1 MRVRTLGPV
10 EIGRTPHRDRSG
22 SGSRSV
28 VVQCGV
34 VFGVGGCVSRAGQPW
49 AGSERRLRMPGAV
62 GVAHS
67 RTLRVSRNRGI
78 MRNNTVS
85 SGHGPAPMCTDH
97 PHRTWEPDRHTP
109 RSPEKPVIPTKTS
122 PHPTKAAVSHVQHR
136 QQPRPPGA
144 TSTPPNQ
151 PTTNSSW
158 NSTDLNADYDRSRGE
173 DVPISP
179 RNWTDLGTGYDRSR
193 RGAQPAPGRREGDS
207 NPRCARRTAVFK
219 TATFGRSV
227 ISPCPH
233 NHSNYS
239 MLVRATRHYHHRP
252 EAQRHCPCPR
262 GQTASAA
269 SATEAESTAS
279 ATPTGV
285 NRGRRTPAC
294 ESVWPTP
301 APARRA
307 CPDVPPPRPAPSP
320 ATRADGA

>member
-1 MRVRTLGPV
+1 
-10 EIGRTPHRDRSG
+10 
-22 SGSRSV
+22 
-28 VVQCGV
+28 
-34 VFGVGGCVSRAGQPW
+34 
-49 AGSERRLRMPGAV
+49 MPGAV

-173 DVPISP
+173 DVPIST
-179 RNWTDLGTGYDRSR
+179 RKWTDLGTGYDRSR
-193 RGAQPAPGRREGDS
+193 GGARPAQWRREGDS

-233 NHSNYS
+233 NHSNHS
-239 MLVRATRHYHHRP
+239 MLMRATRHYHHRP
-252 EAQRHCPCPR
+252 GAQRHGPR
-262 GQTASAA
+262 GQSASAA
-269 SATEAESTAS
+269 STASAESTAS
-279 ATPTGV
+279 AAPTGV

-307 CPDVPPPRPAPSP
+307 CPDVPPPKPAPSP

>member
-1 MRVRTLGPV
+1 MCRIGPTSLPQSTVRGQTLIAPIGSASADTWPRRDRSNSAPRSVVLRV
-10 EIGRTPHRDRSG
+10 EIGRTPRRDRSG

-34 VFGVGGCVSRAGQPW
+34 VFGVGSCVSQAGQPW

-144 TSTPPNQ
+144 TSTPPK
-151 PTTNSSW
+151 PTHHKLELELDRSQRGLRPISRRRC
-158 NSTDLNADYDRSRGE
+158 TDLAAELDRSRH
-173 DVPISP
+173 
-179 RNWTDLGTGYDRSR
+179 
-193 RGAQPAPGRREGDS
+193 GAQPAPGRRSCRLTPD
-207 NPRCARRTAVFK
+207 
-219 TATFGRSV
+219 TATRWWRLDGRWRRRW
-227 ISPCPH
+227 
-233 NHSNYS
+233 
-239 MLVRATRHYHHRP
+239 L
-252 EAQRHCPCPR
+252 EAGSLSS
-262 GQTASAA
+262 GQTSSSAA
-269 SATEAESTAS
+269 SWCGSDGE
-279 ATPTGV
+279 
-285 NRGRRTPAC
+285 
-294 ESVWPTP
+294 VW
-301 APARRA
+301 
-307 CPDVPPPRPAPSP
+307 SS
-320 ATRADGA
+320 